1 MTPDELVYLRDS
13 LNLGQHYFEEPPGR
27 IEQKLK
33 EDKDDRR
40 I

>member
-1 MTPDELVYLRDS
+1 MTPDELVYLSDS
-13 LNLGQHYFEEPPGR
+13 LNLGQHYFEEPSDR